1 MGSANRMTG
10 LILAAKKCSQCLC
23 SPQRIV
29 SKDRAAQIIRDCRK
43 SGTHFVCHKSP
54 DGEVVHCRGVHDLHE
69 STAYQIAKRLGIP
82 IVEKDMDQ

>member
-1 MGSANRMTG
+1 MTA

-29 SKDRAAQIIRDCRK
+29 SKERAADIIRHCRK
-43 SGTHFVCHKSP
+43 NATHFVCHKSP

-69 STAYQIAKRLGIP
+69 SQAYQFAKRLRIP
-82 IVEKDMDQ
+82 IEERDMDQ